1 MPAFHCITPYVTA
14 LKSHR
19 PCMSYNK
26 LSSLRRGSDA
36 MGYLSVSR
44 HQISVIPADSC
55 RCTGHNGLYDAP
67 FGIIQLL
74 LLDYCI

>member
-1 MPAFHCITPYVTA
+1 
-14 LKSHR
+14 
-19 PCMSYNK
+19 
-26 LSSLRRGSDA
+26 

-74 LLDYCI
+74 LLDYCIWTGQNTLGDNKDITMIGQCRRVT